1 MGRVSKVPRTG
12 VEFASVEGVFRK
24 QGQALE
30 MAG

>member
-1 MGRVSKVPRTG
+1 MSKVPRTG
-12 VEFASVEGVFRK
+12 VEFASVGSVFRK

>member
-1 MGRVSKVPRTG
+1 MSKVPRTG